1 MRLNRLLLIPVAA
14 VAMLALAI
22 GPATAGEVT
31 GNGKPTGSVANSNS
45 ECSFSGLEDG
55 SEGTPGGPGAPPQ
68 NWGHIPKAE
77 KVFLTS
83 IGVNPG
89 RACNGHLSPRKK

>member
-1 MRLNRLLLIPVAA
+1 MRVKRLLLIPVAA
-14 VAMLALAI
+14 AAMTALAI

-31 GNGKPTGSVANSNS
+31 GNGKVTGSVANSNS

-55 SEGTPGGPGAPPQ
+55 DEPGTIAGPGNVQ
-68 NWGHIPKAE
+68 NWGHIPKADR
-77 KVFLTS
+77 VFLTS

-89 RACNGHLSPRKK
+89 RACNGHLSPRK